1 MASDATLLLLGVA
14 LGAAPS
20 ATVGRIAAAW
30 LAKKA
35 GVAPAEVAAYE
46 SATDGDPVDEGGDAD
61 GDGDDGDPSDGE
73 DSA

>member
-46 SATDGDPVDEGGDAD
+46 AATDGDPVDE